1 METWWPMCGSPA
13 VGNPSSPALSS
24 GGDEAL
30 VTGQVETITSS
41 TRGVGSTTATV
52 KPGVDLAA
60 PGRDQRLL
68 ADIWLG
74 PATRRRH
81 LN

>member
-1 METWWPMCGSPA
+1 M
-13 VGNPSSPALSS
+13 
-24 GGDEAL
+24 
-30 VTGQVETITSS
+30 TGQVETITSS

-52 KPGVDLAA
+52 KPGVNLAA
-60 PGRDQRLL
+60 PGTDQRLV
-68 ADIWLG
+68 ADISLG